1 VSFPARGNDVAI
13 SAWYIPHE
21 GSRKALI
28 LVHGKDN
35 NRVAEFDV
43 HFVDF
48 AASFHERGF
57 TVLMI
62 DLRGHGLSGE
72 GHVSWGMNE
81 RRDIEG
87 AVGNS
92 KAFERVVSECGEYR
106 WARPRAFSPLR
117 MILTSGRSLQIVVTH
132 DCNHS

>member
-1 VSFPARGNDVAI
+1 VGFPARGNDVAI

-48 AASFHERGF
+48 AASLHGRGF

-62 DLRGHGLSGE
+62 DLRGHGLGGE

-81 RRDIEG
+81 RRDIEAAVDWLKLQGIRTGSVGVLGVSLGAASCIFAAADDPDIG
-87 AVGNS
+87 AVV
-92 KAFERVVSECGEYR
+92 AD
-106 WARPRAFSPLR
+106 
-117 MILTSGRSLQIVVTH
+117 SGYA
-132 DCNHS
+132 N